1 MNIVLLEPE
10 IPPNTGNVARL
21 CAATGTRL
29 HLIGPLGFR
38 LGDRELKRAGMD
50 YWQQVD
56 WRLWEDWASF
66 TAEQPSRARFWLVEQ
81 GGQTR
86 YDEATFDP
94 EDYLVFGRETAGLPR
109 ALLESHTDSWLRIP
123 MFNAEARSL
132 NLANCVSLVLYEALR
147 QQGFAEELGE

>member
-1 MNIVLLEPE
+1 M
-10 IPPNTGNVARL
+10 
-21 CAATGTRL
+21 
-29 HLIGPLGFR
+29 
-38 LGDRELKRAGMD
+38 
-50 YWQQVD
+50 
-56 WRLWEDWASF
+56 
-66 TAEQPSRARFWLVEQ
+66 EQ
-81 GGQTR
+81 GGATR
-86 YDEATFDP
+86 YDKATFGP

>member
-66 TAEQPSRARFWLVEQ
+66 TAEQPSTVRFWLVEQ
-81 GGQTR
+81 GGATR
-86 YDEATFDP
+86 YDKATFGS